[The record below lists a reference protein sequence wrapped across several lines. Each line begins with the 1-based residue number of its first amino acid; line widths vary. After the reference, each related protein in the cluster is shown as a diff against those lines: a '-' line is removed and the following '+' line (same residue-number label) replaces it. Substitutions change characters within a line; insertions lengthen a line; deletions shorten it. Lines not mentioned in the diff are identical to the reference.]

1 MDNIFNFV
9 SELESHYLRSI
20 KRLILLDYDG
30 TLEPHNC
37 NNRDVA
43 MISTEVRKLLKD
55 LASDE
60 CNQVAIISGRKRDSL
75 DWFGD
80 LPIMLVAEHGG
91 FHKNYGES
99 WTRFFDEN
107 IEWKNKAYSALLALT
122 IQFDGSFIEEKHY
135 SLTWHYGRG
144 LETIPLNEKKE
155 IFTAI
160 NSLPYRNEFLL
171 YDQDLAIE
179 FRTIGIN
186 KGRFARHLIHQ
197 EGNDFV
203 IAIGD
208 GTTDEDLFEGAG
220 KSNFTIKVG
229 KDIGSSARFFLA
241 DQHEVL
247 HLLSRFAVL
256 SKRLQGKIR

>member
-1 MDNIFNFV
+1 MDNVFNFV
-9 SELESHYLRSI
+9 DDLESNYLRSI

-30 TLEPHNC
+30 TLEPHTLD
-37 NNRDVA
+37 RGIA
-43 MISTEVRKLLKD
+43 TLSREAKSLLEK

-60 CNQVAIISGRKRDSL
+60 SNQVVIISGRKRDSF
-75 DWFGD
+75 DWLGD
-80 LPIMLVAEHGG
+80 LPIMVVAEHGG

-99 WTRFFDEN
+99 WTTFFNEST
-107 IEWKNKAYSALLALT
+107 EWKKKAYSALLALT
-122 IQFDGSFIEEKHY
+122 LQFDGSFIEEKHY

-144 LETIPLNEKKE
+144 LQSIPVKEKKE
-155 IFTAI
+155 VFTAL

-186 KGRFARHLIHQ
+186 KGRFAEHLIQQ
-197 EGNDFV
+197 EENDFV

-208 GTTDEDLFEGAG
+208 GTTDEDLFSGVG
-220 KSNFTIKVG
+220 RSNFTIKVG
-229 KDIGSSARFFLA
+229 KHVRSLARFFLA

-247 HLLSRFAVL
+247 PLLRRIALLSQ
-256 SKRLQGKIR
+256 RLQGKIR